1 MAPSSSENCH
11 DQRSPTACRTYSPEG
26 VVMLKMIRSLSL
38 GFVMLI
44 LLQALCG
51 CSGLAGLARSGEPLE
66 VIDSPQSDRMLV
78 IRVNTSRD
86 DPTRY
91 LTLVFEVHDKA
102 SGELLH
108 RQPTRA
114 SSRMAWSMR
123 WLDSHTVQLDSSDVG
138 TYCWQEQPDA
148 TWLESHCP

>member
-1 MAPSSSENCH
+1 MMSGY
-11 DQRSPTACRTYSPEG
+11 QRACASNHVKLRRRG
-26 VVMLKMIRSLSL
+26 VLSL
-38 GFVMLI
+38 GLI
-44 LLQALCG
+44 TLVLSLVNG
-51 CSGLAGLARSGEPLE
+51 CSGPVGTDRARQQPQ
-66 VIDSPQSDRMLV
+66 VINSPQNDRSLV
-78 IRVNTSRD
+78 ISVNTSRD

-108 RQPTRA
+108 RQQTLA

-138 TYCWQEQPDA
+138 TYCWQEQPEA
-148 TWLESHCP
+148 TWLETPCP